1 MLLQFQL
8 LLNTSQ
14 SFVPLSGDSK
24 ITLAAALDSSEVRRH
39 PSLLVLQQQKNSSV
53 LNTQLEKSRLLPN
66 LSLGYSNMSIQ
77 GMGSDNVL
85 YPKSSRFSS
94 VHFGVGVPLFFGSQ
108 KALINSSKTLELIA
122 DNNYKYGLQTFG
134 TEYQKALKNF
144 EAQKQTMEYF
154 ETVALKNAETII
166 KTANQQFVNGDINYL
181 EWTMLVNNAT
191 TIKSEYC
198 DALKQLNYSVIELHY
213 LMNK

>member
-1 MLLQFQL
+1 
-8 LLNTSQ
+8 
-14 SFVPLSGDSK
+14 LSGDSK

-94 VHFGVGVPLFFGSQ
+94 VQFGVGVPLFFGSQ

-122 DNNYKYGLQTFG
+122 DNNYKYGLQTIG
-134 TEYQKALKNF
+134 TDYQKALKNF
-144 EAQKQTMEYF
+144 KAQTQTVDYF

-166 KTANQQFVNGDINYL
+166 KTANQQFANGDINYL